1 MVLSGDGLDGRDP
14 EQDVPGK
21 KWQFKKIRNNILQSW
36 VGAVLTA
43 LRKQSVLTWA
53 FKRSNAHAL
62 VKSCS
67 GMVSKSNGEKKETT
81 CWVSMI
87 RFAVVEED
95 RFPRILKLFVSAKQ

>member
-53 FKRSNAHAL
+53 FKKQIQWR
-62 VKSCS
+62 
-67 GMVSKSNGEKKETT
+67 KKETT
-81 CWVSMI
+81 CWVSMT
-87 RFAVVEED
+87 RFAFVEED